1 MRQLQLAAVL
11 LTLWA
16 SSVQAAGQDS
26 GPGRGPARPASPPGQ
41 RSAVLVIFGD
51 DASQPWIQPM
61 SDGISRVLY
70 GRGADS
76 PDAYYEYLDAVRFPG
91 PAHRD
96 LFRDT
101 IRRKYRDIRFTLV
114 VPVAGSAIRFVDD
127 ARDDLWPGAPVLF
140 IRYNASQPVGVPVR
154 EHDAV
159 LGFEFSLPAALQTM
173 KAIVPRTTHLA
184 VAWDEDMAGPGQT
197 ADAAAEFRRAG
208 LQTIDLNGLPL
219 AELTARLGRLPEHAV
234 VFLGVSSGRLDSG
247 HAMNTAWPLCE
258 AASSAANRPTFMLG
272 SHFLG
277 CGVIGGLLRDFNQIG
292 RIAGERVLST
302 LAGRQP
308 REETIPLAAFTELAF
323 DWRQLRRWNIDE
335 RGLPRGSV
343 VRFSQPSLWRDYR
356 TPVFAA
362 AGTIGALVALVGWLL
377 YERRQRHKA
386 ESDSRRSLAMAAHAD
401 RAVMMTA
408 MTGSIGHEL
417 SQPLGSIR
425 LNADT
430 ADRLIASNRATPEEL
445 RDILRDI
452 GREDERATQ
461 IVDRVR
467 AMLKKQEIDK
477 RPLDVGAVVRESVA
491 FLAHDATA
499 RRVQIDCRLP
509 SAPCFVLGDQVMLQ
523 QVVVNLVLNA
533 FEAMTGV
540 GSSADRRVVI
550 EAVHGSAVVE
560 ITVRDSGPGV
570 PAHLNGRLFQ
580 PYVTTKPNGLGLGLS
595 IVSSIVAA
603 HGGTI
608 GSHNA
613 ADGGAVFCIT
623 LPHTQ
628 TDPRADVSLTPSA
641 RQLSS
646 KPNR

>member
-1 MRQLQLAAVL
+1 MRRLRIAAGL
-11 LTLWA
+11 LMLWA
-16 SSVQAAGQDS
+16 SSVRVVGQDA
-26 GPGRGPARPASPPGQ
+26 GAGRAVAPPATLAHQ

-70 GRGADS
+70 SRGAES
-76 PDAYYEYLDAVRFPG
+76 PEAYYEYLDAVRFPD

-101 IRRKYRDIRFTLV
+101 IRQKYRGIRFTLV
-114 VPVAGSAIRFVDD
+114 VPVAGTAIRFVDD
-127 ARDDLWPGAPVLF
+127 ARDELWPGTPVLF
-140 IRYNASQPVGVPVR
+140 TRYNAGQPLDVPVR
-154 EHDAV
+154 EHDTV
-159 LGFEFSLPAALQTM
+159 LGFEFNFQAAVETI
-173 KAIVPRTTHLA
+173 KAIVPTTTHLA

-197 ADAAAEFRRAG
+197 SDAAAGFRRAG
-208 LQTIDLNGLPL
+208 LQAIDLNGLPL
-219 AELTARLGRLPEHAV
+219 AQLLARLGRLPEHAV
-234 VFLGVSSGRLDSG
+234 LFLGVSGGQLDSG
-247 HAMNTAWPLCE
+247 HTMNTAWPLCE

-277 CGVIGGLLRDFNQIG
+277 CGVVGGLLRNFSQIG

-323 DWRQLRRWNIDE
+323 DGRQLERWNIDE
-335 RGLPRGSV
+335 RSLPRGSV
-343 VRFSQPSLWRDYR
+343 VRFRQPSLWRDYR
-356 TPVFAA
+356 AQVFGA
-362 AGTIGALVALVGWLL
+362 AGTIGALMALVGWLL
-377 YERRQRHKA
+377 YERRERHKA
-386 ESDSRRSLAMAAHAD
+386 ESDSRRSLSMAAHAD

-408 MTGSIGHEL
+408 ITGSIGHEL

-425 LNADT
+425 LNADA

-452 GREDERATQ
+452 GREDERAIR

-467 AMLKKQEIDK
+467 AMLKKQDIDK
-477 RPLDVGAVVRESVA
+477 RPLDVFAVVRESVA
-491 FLAHDATA
+491 FVAHDAVA
-499 RRVQIDCRLP
+499 RQVRIDCRLP
-509 SAPCFVLGDQVMLQ
+509 TAPCFVLGDQVMLQ

-533 FEAMTGV
+533 FDAMAGADTP
-540 GSSADRRVVI
+540 ADRRILI
-550 EAVHGSAVVE
+550 EAVVGPASVE
-560 ITVRDSGPGV
+560 ISVRDSGPGV
-570 PAHLNGRLFQ
+570 PVHLIGRLFE
-580 PYVTTKPNGLGLGLS
+580 PFVTTKPKGLGLGLS

-623 LPHTQ
+623 LPQ
-628 TDPRADVSLTPSA
+628 TKTA
-641 RQLSS
+641 
-646 KPNR
+646 

>member
-1 MRQLQLAAVL
+1 MHRLRIAAGL
-11 LTLWA
+11 LILWA
-16 SSVQAAGQDS
+16 SFVQAVGQDA
-26 GPGRGPARPASPPGQ
+26 GAGRAAAAPASPAGQ

-76 PDAYYEYLDAVRFPG
+76 PEAYYEYLDAVRFPD

-101 IRRKYRDIRFTLV
+101 IRKKYRGIRFTLV
-114 VPVAGSAIRFVDD
+114 VPVAGAAIRFVD
-127 ARDDLWPGAPVLF
+127 AVRDDLWPGAPVLF
-140 IRYNASQPVGVPVR
+140 TRYNASQPLGVPVR

-159 LGFEFSLPAALQTM
+159 LGFEFSFQAALATI

-184 VAWDEDMAGPGQT
+184 VAWDEEMAGPSQT
-197 ADAAAEFRRAG
+197 PDAAAGLRRAD
-208 LQTIDLNGLPL
+208 LQAIDLNGLPL
-219 AELTARLGRLPEHAV
+219 ADLQVRLGRLPEHAV
-234 VFLGVSSGRLDSG
+234 VLLGVSSGHLDSG
-247 HAMNTAWPLCE
+247 HVMNTAWPLCE

-277 CGVIGGLLRDFNQIG
+277 CGIVGGLLRNFNEIG

-302 LAGRQP
+302 LAGQQP
-308 REETIPLAAFTELAF
+308 PEETIPLAQFTELAF
-323 DWRQLRRWNIDE
+323 DWRQLQRWNIDE
-335 RGLPRGSV
+335 RGLPDGSV
-343 VRFSQPSLWRDYR
+343 VRFRQPSLWRDYR
-356 TPVFAA
+356 AQVFAA
-362 AGTIGALVALVGWLL
+362 AATIGALTALVGWLL
-377 YERRQRHKA
+377 YERRERHKA

-430 ADRLIASNRATPEEL
+430 ADQLIASNRATPEEL

-452 GREDERATQ
+452 GREDDRATR
-461 IVDRVR
+461 IVDRAR
-467 AMLKKQEIDK
+467 AMLKKQDIDK
-477 RPLDVGAVVRESVA
+477 RPLDVFAVVRESVA
-491 FLAHDATA
+491 FVAHDAAA

-533 FEAMTGV
+533 FDAMAEADTQ
-540 GSSADRRVVI
+540 SDRRVLI
-550 EAVHGSAVVE
+550 EAIRGPAIVE
-560 ITVRDSGPGV
+560 ISVRDSGPGV
-570 PAHLNGRLFQ
+570 PAHLSGRLFE
-580 PYVTTKPNGLGLGLS
+580 PFVTTKPNGLGLGLS

-613 ADGGAVFCIT
+613 AEGGAVFSIT
-623 LPHTQ
+623 LPQ
-628 TDPRADVSLTPSA
+628 TKTA
-641 RQLSS
+641 
-646 KPNR
+646 

>member
-1 MRQLQLAAVL
+1 MRRLRIAAGL
-11 LTLWA
+11 LMLWA
-16 SSVQAAGQDS
+16 SSVQAVGQDA
-26 GPGRGPARPASPPGQ
+26 GPGRTAAAPAPPAGQ

-70 GRGADS
+70 GRGAES
-76 PDAYYEYLDAVRFPG
+76 PEAYYEYLDAVRFPD

-101 IRRKYRDIRFTLV
+101 IRRKYEGIRFTLV
-114 VPVAGSAIRFVDD
+114 VPVAGAAIRFVDD
-127 ARDDLWPGAPVLF
+127 VRDELWHGAPVLF
-140 IRYNASQPVGVPVR
+140 TRYNASQPLGVPVR

-159 LGFEFSLPAALQTM
+159 LGFEFSFQAALETIKSIM
-173 KAIVPRTTHLA
+173 PRTTHLA

-197 ADAAAEFRRAG
+197 SDAAAGFRRAD
-208 LQTIDLNGLPL
+208 LQAIDLNGLPL
-219 AELTARLGRLPEHAV
+219 ADVMARLGRLPEHAV
-234 VFLGVSSGRLDSG
+234 VLLGVSSGQLDSG
-247 HAMNTAWPLCE
+247 HVMNTAWPLCE
-258 AASSAANRPTFMLG
+258 AASRAANRPTFMLG

-277 CGVIGGLLRDFNQIG
+277 CGVVGGLLRNFNQIG
-292 RIAGERVLST
+292 RIAGERILST

-323 DWRQLRRWNIDE
+323 DWRQLQRWNIDE
-335 RGLPRGSV
+335 RGLPHGSV
-343 VRFSQPSLWRDYR
+343 VRFRQPSLWRDYR
-356 TPVFAA
+356 AQVFGT
-362 AGTIGALVALVGWLL
+362 AGTIGALMALVGWLL
-377 YERRQRHKA
+377 YERRERHKA
-386 ESDSRRSLAMAAHAD
+386 ERDSRRSLVMAAHAD
-401 RAVMMTA
+401 RAVMITA
-408 MTGSIGHEL
+408 MSGSIGHEL

-452 GREDERATQ
+452 GREDERATR

-467 AMLKKQEIDK
+467 AMLKKQDIAK
-477 RPLDVGAVVRESVA
+477 RPLDVFAVVRESVA
-491 FLAHDATA
+491 FVAHDAAA

-509 SAPCFVLGDQVMLQ
+509 AEPCFVLGDQVMLQ

-533 FEAMTGV
+533 FDAMAEADTP
-540 GSSADRRVVI
+540 ADRRVLI
-550 EAVHGSAVVE
+550 EAVRGPAIVE
-560 ITVRDSGPGV
+560 ISVRDSGPGV
-570 PAHLNGRLFQ
+570 PVHLTGRLFE
-580 PYVTTKPNGLGLGLS
+580 PFVTTKPNGLGLGLS

-623 LPHTQ
+623 LPQAKT
-628 TDPRADVSLTPSA
+628 A
-641 RQLSS
+641 
-646 KPNR
+646 

>member
-1 MRQLQLAAVL
+1 MAAGL
-11 LTLWA
+11 LMLWA
-16 SSVQAAGQDS
+16 SSVQAVRQDA
-26 GPGRGPARPASPPGQ
+26 GPGRAAAAPASPADQ

-70 GRGADS
+70 GRGAES
-76 PDAYYEYLDAVRFPG
+76 PEAYYEYLDAVRFPD

-101 IRRKYRDIRFTLV
+101 IRQKYGGIRFTLV
-114 VPVAGSAIRFVDD
+114 VPIAGAPIQFVDD
-127 ARDDLWPGAPVLF
+127 VRDELWPGTPVLF
-140 IRYNASQPVGVPVR
+140 TRYNASQPLGVPVR

-159 LGFEFSLPAALQTM
+159 LAFEFNFQAALETI

-184 VAWDEDMAGPGQT
+184 VAWDEEMAGPGQT
-197 ADAAAEFRRAG
+197 SDAAALFRRAE
-208 LQTIDLNGLPL
+208 LQAIDLNGLPL
-219 AELTARLGRLPEHAV
+219 AQLLARLAHLPEHAV
-234 VFLGVSSGRLDSG
+234 LLLGVSSGQLDSG

-277 CGVIGGLLRDFNQIG
+277 CGVVGGLLRNFSQIG
-292 RIAGERVLST
+292 RITGERILST
-302 LAGRQP
+302 VAGRQP

-323 DWRQLRRWNIDE
+323 DARQLERWNIDE
-335 RGLPRGSV
+335 RNLPRGSV
-343 VRFSQPSLWRDYR
+343 VRFRQPSLWRDYR
-356 TPVFAA
+356 AQVFGT
-362 AGTIGALVALVGWLL
+362 AGTIGALMALVGWLL
-377 YERRQRHKA
+377 YERRERHKA
-386 ESDSRRSLAMAAHAD
+386 ESDSRRSLAMAAHAE

-408 MTGSIGHEL
+408 ITGSIGHEL

-452 GREDERATQ
+452 GREDERATR

-467 AMLKKQEIDK
+467 AMLKKQDIDK
-477 RPLDVGAVVRESVA
+477 RPLDVFAVVRESVA
-491 FLAHDATA
+491 FVAHDAAA

-523 QVVVNLVLNA
+523 QVLVNLLLNA
-533 FEAMTGV
+533 FDAMAEAVTP
-540 GSSADRRVVI
+540 ADRRILI
-550 EAVHGSAVVE
+550 EAVRGPAIVE
-560 ITVRDSGPGV
+560 ISVRDSGPGV
-570 PAHLNGRLFQ
+570 PAHLSGRLFE
-580 PYVTTKPNGLGLGLS
+580 PFVTTKPSGLGLGLS

-613 ADGGAVFCIT
+613 SDGGAVFCIT
-623 LPHTQ
+623 LPQ
-628 TDPRADVSLTPSA
+628 TKTA
-641 RQLSS
+641 
-646 KPNR
+646 